1 MDRHYHSQKKKTK
14 RVEKFENTEGV
25 IRSCKSKKNRQ
36 HNGQSKKMKREEKF
50 EDTEGVSE
58 YTNHCTTCVLAY
70 PFGIFK
76 LFFSFHLFVWRYRRG
91 KRVHKPLHHWCN
103 CLCTRLPLR
112 YLQTFLLFSS
122 FCFGRCVEGQDY
134 ACKSKDRQHNSQKK
148 KDNSTN

>member
-14 RVEKFENTEGV
+14 REEKFENTEGV

-36 HNGQSKKMKREEKF
+36 HNGQSKKTKREEKF

-58 YTNHCTTCVLAY
+58 YTNHCTTGA
-70 PFGIFK
+70 IFY
-76 LFFSFHLFVWRYRRG
+76 S
-91 KRVHKPLHHWCN
+91 
-103 CLCTRLPLR
+103 CLKC
-112 YLQTFLLFSS
+112 
-122 FCFGRCVEGQDY
+122 EGQDY